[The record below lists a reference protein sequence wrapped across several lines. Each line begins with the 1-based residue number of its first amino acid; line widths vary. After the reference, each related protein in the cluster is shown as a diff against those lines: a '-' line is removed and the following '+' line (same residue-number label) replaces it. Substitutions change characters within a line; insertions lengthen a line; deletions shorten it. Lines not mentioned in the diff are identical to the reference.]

1 MNNLGYL
8 NPYRDQIE
16 CPMIKELFEYED
28 EINELRSHI
37 HKLSKLS
44 DNLEKNIIQKYPL
57 LSHIGVYSPKD
68 ITSEYV
74 YYINNKH
81 QSVQS
86 HD

>member
-1 MNNLGYL
+1 
-8 NPYRDQIE
+8 
-16 CPMIKELFEYED
+16 MIKELFECED
-28 EINELRSHI
+28 EINELKNHI

-44 DNLEKNIIQKYPL
+44 YDLEKNIIQKYPL
-57 LSHIGVYSPKD
+57 LSGGEFAGPMN